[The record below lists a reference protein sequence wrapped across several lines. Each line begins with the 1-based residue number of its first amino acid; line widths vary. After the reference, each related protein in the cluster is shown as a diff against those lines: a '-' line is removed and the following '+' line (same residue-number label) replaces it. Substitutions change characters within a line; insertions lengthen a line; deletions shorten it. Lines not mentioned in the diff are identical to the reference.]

1 MNLNIFNL
9 FDDNDDGRD
18 GDADNEEYKAA
29 KELGRHLEIVGDTIE
44 FNLLMFT
51 KLIQNNIVFNE
62 KLKKFFKDIGKDFDE
77 KATKKAS
84 EFTVFN
90 RSWSYLKKVDV
101 DTDEFTQ
108 VILEH
113 DLTFVQNSL
122 ERALKFFESSEE
134 YEKCAHIHKILKVV
148 KAV

>member
-1 MNLNIFNL
+1 MDLNVFNL
-9 FDDNDDGRD
+9 FPDDDDRD
-18 GDADNEEYKAA
+18 GSADNEEYDAA
-29 KELGRHLEIVGDTIE
+29 KELGRHLEVVGDTIE

-62 KLKKFFKDIGKDFDE
+62 KLKKFFKDIGKDYDE
-77 KATKKAS
+77 KTTKKAS

-113 DLTFVQNSL
+113 DLTFVQDSL
-122 ERALKFFESSEE
+122 GRALKFFESSEE
-134 YEKCAHIHKILKVV
+134 YEKCSHIHKILKVV
-148 KAV
+148 EAV